1 MKEIAVRTPYTYRQ
15 VQHASETPVTPQ
27 KSKPRPY
34 SCRLSPYQLDQL
46 QEFLDDE
53 PANRDVPWQDLRY
66 LLPCLY
72 EPGLDAVKTAMQDLG
87 YYKTTKKKSPLNTP
101 AVRQKRVKMCQ
112 YLLERYPE
120 PDDWLRCP
128 IAFSDETFVT
138 TFDRGLRLVTIH
150 ELEDPKTFTR
160 LLHKGN
166 GRMFWSFICGPY
178 KGSGF
183 VYPRDISA
191 SSKSYRYHCLPRFEA
206 FIWQLQ
212 QLGYEQPIFMQD
224 GSRVHTAAATM
235 TYLRDHGIEVLDW
248 APYSPDLNPIE
259 NIWALLKLWIEGHYE
274 VEKLSPQQLEEAI
287 LAAWE
292 ALPEEEVIKVFR
304 SMPDRLKECIA
315 KGGYQTSY

>member
-1 MKEIAVRTPYTYRQ
+1 MSFNIRQDSQEVELNCRGRPRLRIDHRGELRRGLSSPSPEGRSRSPPRTPLREEPDRGNKGRSDRSKELSRDDKVGIQALIDFSGLTMKEIA
-15 VQHASETPVTPQ
+15 

-34 SCRLSPYQLDQL
+34 SRRLSPYQLDQL

-53 PANRDVPWQDLRY
+53 PANRDVPWQDLQY

-101 AVRQKRVKMCQ
+101 AVHQKRVEMCQ

-166 GRMFWSFICGPY
+166 G
-178 KGSGF
+178 
-183 VYPRDISA
+183 
-191 SSKSYRYHCLPRFEA
+191 
-206 FIWQLQ
+206 
-212 QLGYEQPIFMQD
+212 
-224 GSRVHTAAATM
+224 
-235 TYLRDHGIEVLDW
+235 
-248 APYSPDLNPIE
+248 
-259 NIWALLKLWIEGHYE
+259 
-274 VEKLSPQQLEEAI
+274 
-287 LAAWE
+287 
-292 ALPEEEVIKVFR
+292 
-304 SMPDRLKECIA
+304 
-315 KGGYQTSY
+315 

>member
-15 VQHASETPVTPQ
+15 VQHAPETPVTPQ

-34 SCRLSPYQLDQL
+34 SRRLSPYQLDQL

-53 PANRDVPWQDLRY
+53 PANRDVPWQDLQY

-72 EPGLDAVKTAMQDLG
+72 EPSLDAVKTVMQDLG
-87 YYKTTKKKSPLNTP
+87 YYKTIKKKSPLNTP
-101 AVRQKRVKMCQ
+101 AV
-112 YLLERYPE
+112 P
-120 PDDWLRCP
+120 
-128 IAFSDETFVT
+128 FSDETFVM

-166 GRMFWSFICGPY
+166 SRMFWSFICGLY

-191 SSKSYRYHCLPRFEA
+191 SLKSYQYHCLPRFKA

-212 QLGYEQPIFMQD
+212 QLRYKQPIFMQD
-224 GSRVHTAAATM
+224 GSHVHTAAATM

-248 APYSPDLNPIE
+248 APYSPDLNPIK

-287 LAAWE
+287 LA
-292 ALPEEEVIKVFR
+292 
-304 SMPDRLKECIA
+304 
-315 KGGYQTSY
+315 T

>member
-1 MKEIAVRTPYTYRQ
+1 MSFNIHQDSQEVELNCRGRPRLRIDHRGELRRGLSSPSPEGRSRSPPRTPLRLTMKEIAVRTPYTYQQ

-34 SCRLSPYQLDQL
+34 SRRLSPYQLDQL

-101 AVRQKRVKMCQ
+101 AVRQKRVEMCQ

-128 IAFSDETFVT
+128 IAFSDETFVM

-178 KGSGF
+178 KGS
-183 VYPRDISA
+183 
-191 SSKSYRYHCLPRFEA
+191 
-206 FIWQLQ
+206 
-212 QLGYEQPIFMQD
+212 
-224 GSRVHTAAATM
+224 
-235 TYLRDHGIEVLDW
+235 
-248 APYSPDLNPIE
+248 
-259 NIWALLKLWIEGHYE
+259 
-274 VEKLSPQQLEEAI
+274 
-287 LAAWE
+287 
-292 ALPEEEVIKVFR
+292 
-304 SMPDRLKECIA
+304 
-315 KGGYQTSY
+315 